1 MKEQTFK
8 MNLLFMLLAAAFVG
22 LISNRNLSD
31 MYFAEIVGSMLP
43 YIIFL
48 TGLSLLI
55 SRIIKWFS
63 KDKRWDSKA
72 MTTAW
77 TIQIVFSV
85 LVLYGTYAIN
95 Q

>member
-22 LISNRNLSD
+22 LISNRDISGMSSHELVGAILA
-31 MYFAEIVGSMLP
+31 YIV
-43 YIIFL
+43 IL
-48 TGLSLLI
+48 TGVSLLI

-63 KDKRWDSKA
+63 KDKKWDSGA
-72 MTTAW
+72 TRTAW
-77 TIQIVFSV
+77 TIQIVLSV
-85 LVLYGTYAIN
+85 LLLFGTFTAN

>member
-1 MKEQTFK
+1 MP
-8 MNLLFMLLAAAFVG
+8 
-22 LISNRNLSD
+22 
-31 MYFAEIVGSMLP
+31 FAEIIDSMLP

-72 MTTAW
+72 ITTACGYFGL
-77 TIQIVFSV
+77 FS
-85 LVLYGTYAIN
+85 LF
-95 Q
+95 